1 MWTKEVIFSKG
12 DLSNNEEYKYFLT
25 ENYQG
30 NHHERLI
37 HVTQMIDRLQA
48 EKTLLLGEEK

>member
-1 MWTKEVIFSKG
+1 MWTNEVIFSKG
-12 DLSNNEEYKYFLT
+12 DLSNNEEYENFLT

-48 EKTLLLGEEK
+48 EKTLLFGEEK

>member
-1 MWTKEVIFSKG
+1 MWTNEVIFSKG
-12 DLSNNEEYKYFLT
+12 DLSNNEEYENFLT

-37 HVTQMIDRLQA
+37 HVTQMIDRLQE

>member
-1 MWTKEVIFSKG
+1 MWTNEVIFSKG
-12 DLSNNEEYKYFLT
+12 DLSNNEEYENFLT

-37 HVTQMIDRLQA
+37 HVTQMIDRLQE
-48 EKTLLLGEEK
+48 EKTLLLREEK